1 VRKAARKKRVVR
13 GVENEPGL
21 LRGAFAA
28 ALRCILR
35 RPFDSAA
42 VFVATVAGLV
52 IVVNALFLQTG
63 RHPAPMLQAQA
74 RAAAVRE
81 STGAFERMIPRPRPV
96 ALTRPAAPPAPAAPI
111 APRSQSEII
120 TLIQRELAARGFYDA
135 APDGLWGPKTD
146 AAVRAFEQRAGVKA
160 PVEPGEALLAAIMRS
175 SAKAAPVLAS
185 APSVTP
191 SSAPS
196 SRDTL
201 SPADTALPSSRLMA
215 VQRALADYGY
225 GQIEPTGFEDA
236 QTRAAIT
243 AFERVR
249 NLPPTGRMSDQLVR
263 ELSAMTG
270 RPLE

>member
-1 VRKAARKKRVVR
+1 MRKAARKKRVVR

-21 LRGAFAA
+21 LRGASAA
-28 ALRCILR
+28 TLKCILR

-42 VFVATVAGLV
+42 VFVATVTVLV

-74 RAAAVRE
+74 RPAVASE

-96 ALTRPAAPPAPAAPI
+96 VLTRAAAPVATAAPT

-120 TLIQRELAARGFYDA
+120 TLIQRELAARGFYDVV
-135 APDGLWGPKTD
+135 PDGLWGPKTD
-146 AAVRAFEQRAGVKA
+146 AAVRAFEQRAGVKM
-160 PVEPGEALLAAIMRS
+160 PVEPGEALLAAIKRS
-175 SAKAAPVLAS
+175 PAKAAPVLAS

-191 SSAPS
+191 S
-196 SRDTL
+196 RDTL
-201 SPADTALPSSRLMA
+201 SPADTALPSPRLMA
-215 VQRALADYGY
+215 VQRALSDYGY
-225 GQIEPTGFEDA
+225 GQIKPTGIEDA
-236 QTRAAIT
+236 PTRAAIT

-263 ELSAMTG
+263 ELSATTG